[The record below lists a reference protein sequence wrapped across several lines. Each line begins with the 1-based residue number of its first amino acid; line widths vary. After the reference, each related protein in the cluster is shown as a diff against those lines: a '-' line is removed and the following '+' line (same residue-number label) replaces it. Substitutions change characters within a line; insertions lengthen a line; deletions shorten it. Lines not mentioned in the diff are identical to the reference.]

1 MLNKE
6 FKNKDVQRL
15 RNIVKGKAGERTT
28 SGVGYS
34 KQQDFHNEGDVWEEG
49 GRTWTIKNGIKQN
62 LTKWDKAKKSVT
74 LPLFCSGCK
83 QLMNHKYDKLFYIQ
97 YKRCFNCQIEFETE
111 LRKLGLWEEYEKN
124 IINSDIDNVTKDYNT
139 WMDEVINSSNDSY
152 VTEDGDVERWVGSS
166 KKKLL
171 EDKEETIKYLQS
183 LKK

>member
-97 YKRCFNCQIEFETE
+97 YKRCFNCQVDFESDLRKKGLLEEFEKFVT
-111 LRKLGLWEEYEKN
+111 
-124 IINSDIDNVTKDYNT
+124 NSDIDGLINDFNI
-139 WMDEVINSSNDSY
+139 WMDEEIETSNQSW
-152 VTEDGDVERWVGSS
+152 VTEAGDIEKWVGSS
-166 KKKLL
+166 KQKMLQN
-171 EDKEETIKYLQS
+171 KEETIKYLES